1 MSKSC
6 ILVPVD
12 STEQSI
18 VGLSQSYNIAK
29 LTASRI
35 VILTFDDGKP
45 EEAKQRME
53 KLAAEARKQSGVL
66 VETIIKKGSTKE
78 AYDEINKTADE
89 LQPLFIVMGLVSKFT
104 LKNIIGK
111 NVFRMVRECNYPVI
125 TIKGKFHRNGCK
137 NILLPLDLSKESRQ
151 KVGKA
156 IDLAKMFGS
165 NIRAVSILTTSDE
178 IFENKLISYGNQ
190 AWKLIKEQGVASSIK
205 TLRGKNIP
213 KMVIDYAHEIE
224 ADLIMIMSEDHE
236 TFAQVLL
243 GTNAQHIISKCDIPV
258 LSLRPKMLKDTST
271 FAMPY

>member
-12 STEQSI
+12 STEQSV

-35 VILTFDDGKP
+35 VILSFNEGDIDTVKRRVDV
-45 EEAKQRME
+45 
-53 KLAAEARKQSGVL
+53 LAAEAREKSGVT
-66 VETIIKKGSTKE
+66 VETIIKDGNVYDAITQV
-78 AYDEINKTADE
+78 ADEIK
-89 LQPLFIVMGLVSKFT
+89 PLFIVMGLVSRFT
-104 LKNIIGK
+104 LKTIIGK
-111 NVFRMVRECNYPVI
+111 NVFRLVRESNYPVI
-125 TIKGKFHRNGCK
+125 TIKGKFHRSGCK

-156 IDLAKMFGS
+156 IDLAKMFGA
-165 NIRAVSILTTSDE
+165 NIRVVSILTTTDE
-178 IFENKLISYGNQ
+178 IFENKLITYGNQ

-213 KMVIDYAHEIE
+213 KMVIDYAHEVE

-236 TFAQVLL
+236 TFVQVLL
-243 GTNAQHIISKCDIPV
+243 GTNAQHIINKCDIPV